1 MPGLAVS
8 SVRRASSWALLSLGL
23 VLLLAPAH
31 AKADG
36 VRKGFDAE
44 VPTPATPFNPKNAL
58 THLVAYEGEHPGFA
72 DGLAAWITLGGTVFL
87 VGFCLLLYSE
97 IRTVLVVRDQDFRQ
111 KMVRGG
117 YMKPDLDSF
126 LGLTDDEYATVEP
139 RAYWS
144 VGATVIMSAGLA
156 MTLYPF
162 CDVLDIVG
170 LPAMPC
176 LLLLSFL
183 ALFATL
189 CIAMFWVGVAWSCTR
204 PAAALVLVAS
214 SLAGQLMLPTGNP
227 TLLIIWLAGTVI
239 GLYAYFIYCPALYE
253 HDPSKRPV
261 WLQDVGDF
269 TKEEETR
276 DDIEAAAGA
285 GGARS
290 YGSTA
295 AAGSSTAA
303 GRSSAAAGRST
314 AAGNSAAGGNSAA
327 AATSSSSSGVP
338 PGGDQ
343 EASKRR

>member
-144 VGATVIMSAGLA
+144 VGAMVVEPRVYWSVGATVVMSAGM

-170 LPAMPC
+170 RRT
-176 LLLLSFL
+176 
-183 ALFATL
+183 TL
-189 CIAMFWVGVAWSCTR
+189 C
-204 PAAALVLVAS
+204 
-214 SLAGQLMLPTGNP
+214 
-227 TLLIIWLAGTVI
+227 
-239 GLYAYFIYCPALYE
+239 
-253 HDPSKRPV
+253 
-261 WLQDVGDF
+261 
-269 TKEEETR
+269 
-276 DDIEAAAGA
+276 
-285 GGARS
+285 
-290 YGSTA
+290 
-295 AAGSSTAA
+295 
-303 GRSSAAAGRST
+303 
-314 AAGNSAAGGNSAA
+314 
-327 AATSSSSSGVP
+327 
-338 PGGDQ
+338 
-343 EASKRR
+343 